1 MVVVTSR
8 VNFSNSGIRL
18 NNKVEL
24 KMYGNAKS
32 ASARVPMTVP
42 NLLAMKTR
50 GEKIVA
56 LTAYDASFAT
66 QLDNAGIDVV
76 LVGDSL
82 GMVVQGQS
90 STLPVTLDE
99 MLYHT
104 AAVARGLHLA
114 LLITDLP
121 FMSYRNPDAAAI
133 SSARLLAQG
142 GAAMVKLEGAG
153 HVLEVIRYLDEREV
167 PVCAHLGLTPQSVHK
182 LGGYRV
188 QGKDKS
194 EAERLLADAV
204 AVEQAGADL
213 LVLECVPA
221 TLAKRITDALRI
233 PVIGIGA
240 GVDCDGQI
248 LVLYDM
254 LGITPGKR
262 PRFSKDFLQQNG
274 SIETAL
280 KAYAKAVRAA
290 EFPASEHSF

>member
-1 MVVVTSR
+1 
-8 VNFSNSGIRL
+8 
-18 NNKVEL
+18 
-24 KMYGNAKS
+24 MYGTAKS
-32 ASARVPMTVP
+32 ASALAPVTVP
-42 NLLAMKTR
+42 HLQGMKAR

-66 QLDNAGIDVV
+66 QLDNAGIDVA

-82 GMVVQGQS
+82 GMVVQGQP

-99 MLYHT
+99 MVYHT

-114 LLITDLP
+114 LLIADLP
-121 FMSYRNPDAAAI
+121 FMSYRNPDAAAV

-142 GAAMVKLEGAG
+142 GAAMVKLEGAR
-153 HVLEVIRYLDEREV
+153 HVLDVIRYLDEREV

-188 QGKDKS
+188 QGKGKPQ
-194 EAERLLADAV
+194 AERLLADAV

-221 TLAKRITDALRI
+221 ALAKRITDTLRI

-240 GVDCDGQI
+240 GVNCDGQI

-262 PRFSKDFLQQNG
+262 PRFSKDFLLQSG

-280 KAYAKAVRAA
+280 KAYAKAVRSS